1 MSFLAVGFQIAQIL
15 HADLDVGTLDQII
28 ILGRRQNLVGQAAT
42 ASQGTIGSEQLR
54 QRPLLRSGDL
64 IEFVPGMVATQHS
77 GSGKASQYFLRGFNL
92 DHGTDFASF
101 VDDMPVNLRTHGHGQ
116 GYTDLNFVIPEMVGE
131 LKYEKGPYAV
141 EIGDFSASGSAHFRL
156 ADDLAGTKAE
166 LRTGAF
172 GFLRGV
178 AVGSAD
184 IAGTQLNYGAES
196 HRYAG
201 PWDQINEDV
210 AKKNVA
216 LKFTRSIGDGS
227 GRLLLMGYDNTWN
240 SPDQI
245 PQRAVGQGL
254 ISRFGS
260 LDTTLGGESSRYS
273 LSAGYSGA
281 LAGGVFDASVYGVDY
296 DLTLYSNFTY
306 LLDDPTQGD
315 QFSQFDHRKIYGAA
329 LSNVWFGQTTGGN
342 AWKLRVGSDL
352 RTDLIAAVGL
362 NQTRERR
369 VIESTRNDQVR
380 EASFGV
386 YIDGEY
392 KFNPRWRT
400 YFGTRVDHYDFNVT
414 GLNCSFQAASCTN
427 SGSRKASISSPKG
440 SLIYTAGKPLELYLS
455 YGKGFHSNDARG
467 TTAAVDPR
475 SNDAIAPVTPLVASI
490 GSELGA
496 RVFVNDRLNASLALW
511 RLTIDSE
518 LLFVGDAGNTEAS
531 RPSKRQGAEL
541 GVYWFP
547 SDIWNVEFEASYT
560 NSKFRGFDAVGNK
573 IPGSIPLIIS
583 AGINAEFDGGY
594 SATARIRHFGR
605 YPLIEDNSVKSNG
618 STLVN
623 LRFAK
628 RWDTLS
634 LSADLLNVFDSK
646 AHDIDYF
653 YASRLAGEPVAGV
666 DDIHFHSFEPR
677 ALRLSLGYQW

>member
-1 MSFLAVGFQIAQIL
+1 
-15 HADLDVGTLDQII
+15 
-28 ILGRRQNLVGQAAT
+28 
-42 ASQGTIGSEQLR
+42 
-54 QRPLLRSGDL
+54 
-64 IEFVPGMVATQHS
+64 
-77 GSGKASQYFLRGFNL
+77 
-92 DHGTDFASF
+92 
-101 VDDMPVNLRTHGHGQ
+101 
-116 GYTDLNFVIPEMVGE
+116 
-131 LKYEKGPYAV
+131 
-141 EIGDFSASGSAHFRL
+141 
-156 ADDLAGTKAE
+156 
-166 LRTGAF
+166 
-172 GFLRGV
+172 
-178 AVGSAD
+178 
-184 IAGTQLNYGAES
+184 
-196 HRYAG
+196 
-201 PWDQINEDV
+201 
-210 AKKNVA
+210 
-216 LKFTRSIGDGS
+216 
-227 GRLLLMGYDNTWN
+227 
-240 SPDQI
+240 
-245 PQRAVGQGL
+245 
-254 ISRFGS
+254 
-260 LDTTLGGESSRYS
+260 
-273 LSAGYSGA
+273 
-281 LAGGVFDASVYGVDY
+281 
-296 DLTLYSNFTY
+296 
-306 LLDDPTQGD
+306 
-315 QFSQFDHRKIYGAA
+315 
-329 LSNVWFGQTTGGN
+329 
-342 AWKLRVGSDL
+342 
-352 RTDLIAAVGL
+352 
-362 NQTRERR
+362 
-369 VIESTRNDQVR
+369 
-380 EASFGV
+380 
-386 YIDGEY
+386 
-392 KFNPRWRT
+392 
-400 YFGTRVDHYDFNVT
+400 
-414 GLNCSFQAASCTN
+414 
-427 SGSRKASISSPKG
+427 
-440 SLIYTAGKPLELYLS
+440 LIYTAGKPLELYLS